1 MDTDF
6 GMNMCVIVI
15 SCLSAALADI
25 DISDWRE
32 NTVQGFRLRS
42 HPASC
47 ILYRFLNESGINERE
62 EVGVILKFLS
72 VFLCVLR
79 L

>member
-25 DISDWRE
+25 DKWLARKHGAGA
-32 NTVQGFRLRS
+32 Q
-42 HPASC
+42 AA
-47 ILYRFLNESGINERE
+47 
-62 EVGVILKFLS
+62 LS
-72 VFLCVLR
+72 PSLADIV
-79 L
+79 